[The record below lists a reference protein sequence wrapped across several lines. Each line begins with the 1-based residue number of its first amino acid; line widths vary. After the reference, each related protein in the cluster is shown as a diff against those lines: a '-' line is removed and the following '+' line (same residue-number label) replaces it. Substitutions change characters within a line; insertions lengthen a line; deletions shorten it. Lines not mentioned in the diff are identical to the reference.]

1 MENFVGNNKLEI
13 PMKKVFFVFS
23 MIGSI
28 AFVISGIYII
38 VSSFSGL
45 PEISENNFFSNPF
58 VMVFIGILP
67 IIFFGFGL
75 ILLFRKFIDK
85 NPGLIIDSIGIID
98 NTTAFST
105 KRIKW
110 ENIKQI
116 KKYNLLFGLFGQF
129 IVIVVDNNDIY
140 IKQHKNKIFQ
150 IMARL
155 DHRMTGS
162 PINIPSNVLKCKQN
176 ELVNILQN
184 ELIKR
189 NLTNKQ

>member
-1 MENFVGNNKLEI
+1 MENIAGNEKLEI
-13 PMKKVFFVFS
+13 PIKKVFFIFP
-23 MIGSI
+23 ILGSI

-38 VSSFSGL
+38 VSSFSKL
-45 PEISENNFFSNPF
+45 SEISKNNFFSNPF
-58 VMVFIGILP
+58 VMVFIGILS
-67 IIFFGFGL
+67 ITFFGFGL
-75 ILLFRKFIDK
+75 IILFRKFLDK

-129 IVIVVDNNDIY
+129 IVIIVDNYDIY
-140 IKQHKNKIFQ
+140 IKQFNNKLFQ

-155 DHRMTGS
+155 DYKMTGS
-162 PINIPSNVLKCKQN
+162 PINIPSNVLKCKQK
-176 ELVNILQN
+176 ELINILQN
-184 ELIKR
+184 ELAKR
-189 NLTNKQ
+189 NLMNKQ